1 MTMSAIEIKELIHRQ
16 VDLLT
21 DTEDIEDLYATISL
35 FFESRDIYFD
45 SNHPDFVKKLEH
57 SLQNIEST
65 SNISTSEL
73 KEKMQVWLT
82 K

>member
-1 MTMSAIEIKELIHRQ
+1 MSAIEIKELIHRQ

-35 FFESRDIYFD
+35 FFESRDIHFD